1 MHITTNCQ
9 NKRQDIQRTNATS
22 ITTRLKLATYASV
35 AAILLGGCTMHQPS
49 YQPTVLRN
57 KITVAETVERMELY
71 TGQAGLHLSARDEDA
86 VGDFLAQYAAS
97 GEGPLYINVPSNSQT
112 SQGVAQAT
120 SIVQSYLG
128 RLGISGAPVQ
138 SGQYPA
144 VPGAPAPVIVSYRR
158 LTTAPINC
166 SQGASL
172 THASNNQPYG
182 NFGCAQTANLAALID
197 NPRQLLAPYAFD
209 NASAVRRMTVMD
221 NYILGEPTATPRP
234 DGQEVSAAESGGGG
248 G

>member
-1 MHITTNCQ
+1 MQSQN
-9 NKRQDIQRTNATS
+9 NKRYVTK
-22 ITTRLKLATYASV
+22 LKLAAF
-35 AAILLGGCTMHQPS
+35 AIVGTIALGGCTMHQAS

-57 KITVAETVERMELY
+57 KITVAETVERLELY
-71 TGQAGLHLSARDEDA
+71 VGQAGLHLSARDQDA

-97 GEGPLYINVPSNSQT
+97 GEGPLYINVPSNGQA

-128 RLGISGAPVQ
+128 RLGMSGAAVQ
-138 SGQYPA
+138 NGQYPA
-144 VPGAPAPVIVSYRR
+144 MPGTPAPVIVSYRR

-166 SQGASL
+166 QQGASL
-172 THASNNQPYG
+172 THIGNNQPYG

-209 NASAVRRMTVMD
+209 NASAIRRMTVID
-221 NYILGEPTATPRP
+221 KYVLGEATATPRP
-234 DGQEVSAAESGGGG
+234 DGQEVTAGDGGGG
-248 G
+248 